1 MSYEIIPSVQTA
13 LDVFTESKKDNFD
26 RVMEVAHLLMDGTV
40 GTIVSGM
47 NSMFQTYALIQGRR
61 DARKIVEYTTSL
73 EETKI
78 KAAIEMKRLDVE
90 AQRNWYQYDLQKS
103 TLTLYVDK
111 KYQET
116 VDRISRS
123 VQYVSREIESERC
136 RAIREIDNYTM
147 SVTKGMDFRYREM
160 LRQEEVVCA
169 AYRNF
174 INDLSKQNIS
184 KHQIASEIGL
194 RAIENSH
201 KLSDEKFKIVYD
213 AILEMTKPN
222 YVTFD
227 EFVRLHNRIKRKS
240 LIG

>member
-1 MSYEIIPSVQTA
+1 MSYELIPSVQTA
-13 LDVFTESKKDNFD
+13 LEVFPEKRKDNFE

-61 DARKIVEYTTSL
+61 DARKIVEYTTGL

-78 KAAIEMKRLDVE
+78 KAAIEMKRFDVE
-90 AQRNWYQYDLQKS
+90 AQRDWYKYDLQKS

-116 VDRISRS
+116 IDKISRS
-123 VQYVSREIESERC
+123 AQYASREIESQRC
-136 RAIREIDNYTM
+136 RAIREIDKYTI
-147 SVTKGMDFRYREM
+147 SVTKGMDYRYSEM
-160 LRQEEVVCA
+160 LRQEEIVCA
-169 AYRNF
+169 VYRNF

-184 KHQIASEIGL
+184 KHQIASQIGL
-194 RAIENSH
+194 KAIENSH
-201 KLSDEKFKIVYD
+201 KLSDAKFKMVYD

-227 EFVRLHNRIKRKS
+227 EFVRLHNKIKRKS

>member
-1 MSYEIIPSVQTA
+1 
-13 LDVFTESKKDNFD
+13 
-26 RVMEVAHLLMDGTV
+26 MDGTV

-61 DARKIVEYTTSL
+61 DARKIVEYTTGL

-78 KAAIEMKRLDVE
+78 KAAIEMKRFDVE
-90 AQRNWYQYDLQKS
+90 AQRDWYKYDLQKS

-116 VDRISRS
+116 IDKISRS
-123 VQYVSREIESERC
+123 AQYASREIESQRC
-136 RAIREIDNYTM
+136 RAIREIDKYTI
-147 SVTKGMDFRYREM
+147 SVTKGMDYRYSEM
-160 LRQEEVVCA
+160 LRQEEIVCA
-169 AYRNF
+169 VYRNF

-184 KHQIASEIGL
+184 KHQIASQIGL
-194 RAIENSH
+194 KAIENSH
-201 KLSDEKFKIVYD
+201 KLSDAKFKMVYD

-227 EFVRLHNRIKRKS
+227 EFVRLHNKIKIKS

>member
-1 MSYEIIPSVQTA
+1 MSYELIPSVQTA
-13 LDVFTESKKDNFD
+13 LEVFPEKRKDNFE

-61 DARKIVEYTTSL
+61 DARKIVEYTTGL

-78 KAAIEMKRLDVE
+78 KAAIEMKRFDVE
-90 AQRNWYQYDLQKS
+90 AQRDWYKYDLQKS
-103 TLTLYVDK
+103 TLTLYVDT

-116 VDRISRS
+116 IDKISRS
-123 VQYVSREIESERC
+123 AQYASREIESQRC
-136 RAIREIDNYTM
+136 RAIREIDKYTI
-147 SVTKGMDFRYREM
+147 SVTKGMDYRYSEM
-160 LRQEEVVCA
+160 LRQEEIVCA
-169 AYRNF
+169 VYRNF

-184 KHQIASEIGL
+184 KHQIASQIGL
-194 RAIENSH
+194 KAIENSH
-201 KLSDEKFKIVYD
+201 KLSDAKFKMVYD

-227 EFVRLHNRIKRKS
+227 EFVRLHNKIKRKS

>member
-1 MSYEIIPSVQTA
+1 MSYELIPSVQTA
-13 LDVFTESKKDNFD
+13 LEVFREKRKDNFE
-26 RVMEVAHLLMDGTV
+26 RVMQVAHLLMDGTV

-61 DARKIVEYTTSL
+61 DARKIVEYTTGL

-78 KAAIEMKRLDVE
+78 KAAIEMKRFDVE
-90 AQRNWYQYDLQKS
+90 AQRDWYKYDLQKS

-116 VDRISRS
+116 IDKISRS
-123 VQYVSREIESERC
+123 AQYASREIESQRC
-136 RAIREIDNYTM
+136 RAIREIDKYTI
-147 SVTKGMDFRYREM
+147 SVTKGMDYRYSEM
-160 LRQEEVVCA
+160 LRQEEIVCA
-169 AYRNF
+169 VYRNF

-184 KHQIASEIGL
+184 KHQIASQIGL
-194 RAIENSH
+194 KAIENSH
-201 KLSDEKFKIVYD
+201 KLSDAKFKMVYD

-227 EFVRLHNRIKRKS
+227 EFVRLHNKIKIKS

>member
-1 MSYEIIPSVQTA
+1 MSYELIPSVQTA
-13 LDVFTESKKDNFD
+13 LEVFREKRKDNFE

-61 DARKIVEYTTSL
+61 DARKIVEYTTGL

-78 KAAIEMKRLDVE
+78 KAAIEMKRFDVE
-90 AQRNWYQYDLQKS
+90 AQRDWYKYDLQKS

-116 VDRISRS
+116 IDKISRS
-123 VQYVSREIESERC
+123 AQYASREIESQRC
-136 RAIREIDNYTM
+136 RAIREIDKYTI
-147 SVTKGMDFRYREM
+147 SVTKGMDYRYSEM
-160 LRQEEVVCA
+160 LRQEEIVCA
-169 AYRNF
+169 VYRNF

-184 KHQIASEIGL
+184 KHQIASQIGL
-194 RAIENSH
+194 KAIENSH
-201 KLSDEKFKIVYD
+201 KLSDAKFKMVYD

-227 EFVRLHNRIKRKS
+227 EFVRLHNKIKRKS